1 MSVGGTAS
9 LVGITALPIMAR
21 IASICPSLNQA
32 QQKVAQFVRDNPE
45 TVVGSS
51 ITELASRAGVGTTT
65 VMRFCKEIGFGSYPD
80 LKVALAE
87 ELGRHRSALPI
98 EHADVSPEDPYELLI
113 EKVFS
118 VDIQA
123 IANTQSTLDSGE
135 FARAVDTLC
144 NARTVAIF
152 GSGGSL
158 AVGLDAYY
166 RFLRSGKQ
174 CSISVDTHMQAV
186 NAGLLE
192 PGDVGL
198 AISFSGETQDV
209 IDCVGLAAESGA
221 TTMCIT
227 NHPQSTLAGRCGI
240 CLSASSAK
248 TRWISDAVAARL
260 AQLAL
265 IDALC
270 VAISRMNEPK
280 LLSLVNRIDKAAAT
294 KRFRK

>member
-1 MSVGGTAS
+1 METTSFVE
-9 LVGITALPIMAR
+9 ITALPIMAR
-21 IASICPSLNQA
+21 IASICPALNQA
-32 QQKVAQFVRDNPE
+32 QQKVAEFVRDVPE
-45 TVVGSS
+45 TVIGSS
-51 ITELASRAGVGTTT
+51 ITELASRSGVGTTT

-80 LKVALAE
+80 FKVALAE
-87 ELGRHRSALPI
+87 ELGRHRSAMPT
-98 EHADVSPEDPYELLI
+98 EHADVSSEDPYELLI
-113 EKVFS
+113 DKVFS

-123 IANTQSTLDSGE
+123 IANTRSTLDTGE
-135 FARAVDTLC
+135 FGRAVDVLC
-144 NARTVAIF
+144 KSRNVAVF

-166 RFLRSGKQ
+166 RLLRSGKR
-174 CSISVDTHMQAV
+174 CNISVDTHMQAV

-209 IDCVGLAAESGA
+209 IDCVGLATDNGA
-221 TTMCIT
+221 TTVCIT
-227 NHPQSTLAGRCGI
+227 NNPQSTLAGRCDI
-240 CLSASSAK
+240 CLFASSAK

-270 VAISRMNEPK
+270 VAISRENEPTVI
-280 LLSLVNRIDKAAAT
+280 SLVGRINKAAAT